1 MFRSAPLLACAGLA
15 LLATPAL
22 AEPAR
27 NLGITVAPLGAY
39 VLQAG
44 GAEARSTVGYSAGL
58 GWAYRKPRA
67 VLEVGGHLASSRHL
81 TEVTPVSVRV
91 VPLGDTRVRP
101 FLGMGA
107 SLLVPHSRPQPATPD
122 ALGSRVLQVGFEFCG
137 GVGLE
142 LGDNLFLSAEARYQ
156 NFSAR
161 GSPFSGERQSLRSTF
176 LGLGLHL

>member
-1 MFRSAPLLACAGLA
+1 MFRSALSLACAGLA

-39 VLQAG
+39 VLQGDAE
-44 GAEARSTVGYSAGL
+44 GAPTVGYSAGL
-58 GWAYRKPRA
+58 GWAYRKPGA

-81 TEVTPVSVRV
+81 TEVTPMSVRV

-101 FLGMGA
+101 FLGVGA
-107 SLLVPHSRPQPATPD
+107 SMLVPHSRPQSVAPD
-122 ALGSRVLQVGFEFCG
+122 TLGSRVLQLGFELCG
-137 GVGLE
+137 GVGVE
-142 LGDNLFLSAEARYQ
+142 LGENLFLSAEARYQ

-176 LGLGLHL
+176 LGLGMHL

>member
-1 MFRSAPLLACAGLA
+1 MFRSARLLACAGLA
-15 LLATPAL
+15 LLAAPAL

-39 VLQAG
+39 VLQG
-44 GAEARSTVGYSAGL
+44 NAEAEHTVGYSAGL
-58 GWAYRKPRA
+58 GWAYRKPGA

-81 TEVTPVSVRV
+81 TEVTPMSVRV

-101 FLGMGA
+101 FLGVGA
-107 SLLVPHSRPQPATPD
+107 SLLVPHSRPRPSAPD
-122 ALGSRVLQVGFEFCG
+122 ALGSRVLQVGFELCG

-142 LGDNLFLSAEARYQ
+142 LGDNLFLTAEARYQ
-156 NFSAR
+156 NFAAR
-161 GSPFSGERQSLRSTF
+161 GDPFSGQRQSLRSTF